1 MKTIYNY
8 KANITVSTT
17 ASGDKVITMNKEILT
32 ELLNDLYEAH
42 DSYIQRDLKSLGEN
56 TLELWSALKD
66 KSDESEPKVQSD
78 YSDVRW
84 FIHRHDNLTDAE
96 RDELIKLLKEDK

>member
-1 MKTIYNY
+1 MKSIYNY

-17 ASGDKVITMNKEILT
+17 ASGDKVITMNREILT

-42 DSYIQRDLKSLGEN
+42 DSYVQRDLKGLGEN
-56 TLELWSALKD
+56 TLELWSAIKG

-78 YSDVRW
+78 YSDLRW
-84 FIHRHDNLTDAE
+84 FINRHDNLTDAE
-96 RDELIKLLKEDK
+96 RDLLIEQLKEGK